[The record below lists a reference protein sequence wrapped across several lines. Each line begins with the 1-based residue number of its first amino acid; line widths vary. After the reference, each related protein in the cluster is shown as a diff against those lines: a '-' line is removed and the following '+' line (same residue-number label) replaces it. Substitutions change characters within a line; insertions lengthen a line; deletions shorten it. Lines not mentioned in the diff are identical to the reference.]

1 MRPLLSLLPLVR
13 AEELSFVPYAAMSLK
28 DQIKLSLIQRDYYEE
43 MGMLPKDNVYDD
55 SGNLIYSPS
64 IWVDRQLPE
73 EKVRKLAATSTMTLC
88 PDGVTQCDSSSTTCF
103 GCFCYIQPFSQTILG
118 RPSWVPTVTVSGRIA
133 SAAVCRGNSLASDI
147 YFCA

>member
-43 MGMLPKDNVYDD
+43 MGMLPKENVYDD

-88 PDGVTQCDSSSTTCF
+88 PDSVTQCDSSSTTCF

-118 RPSWVPTVTVSGRIA
+118 ETIVGAHGNCIWSNCE
-133 SAAVCRGNSLASDI
+133 CRSLSR
-147 YFCA
+147 